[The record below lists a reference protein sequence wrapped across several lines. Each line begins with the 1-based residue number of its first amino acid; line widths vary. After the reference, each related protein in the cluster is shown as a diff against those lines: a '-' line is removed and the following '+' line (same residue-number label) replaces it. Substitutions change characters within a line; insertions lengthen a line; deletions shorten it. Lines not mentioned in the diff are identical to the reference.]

1 MSDKKRE
8 QQYLG
13 LVAGLTTPAPTPE
26 REQKPKRE
34 PAPKAKHQPDSWEM
48 PETTEAEEKE
58 KEKVVKLTAYIPKSL
73 HKRIKITMLEKDA
86 EYTFSDLIVNLL
98 RDWEKEQGAQV

>member
-8 QQYLG
+8 QQFMG

-26 REQKPKRE
+26 QAPKPKRE
-34 PAPKAKHQPDSWEM
+34 SAPKVKPQSDPWEI
-48 PETTEAEEKE
+48 PETAETEE

-73 HKRIKITMLEKDA
+73 HKRVKITMLEKDA

-98 RDWEKEQGAQV
+98 REWEKKESARA